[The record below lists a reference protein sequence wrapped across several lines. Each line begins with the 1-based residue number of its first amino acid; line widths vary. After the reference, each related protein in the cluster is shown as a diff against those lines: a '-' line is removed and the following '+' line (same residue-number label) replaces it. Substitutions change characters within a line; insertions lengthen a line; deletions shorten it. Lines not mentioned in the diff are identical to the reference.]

1 MTSTIRRHLPL
12 SLCFLITL
20 LVALGAKPATAQAQ
34 TVGTV
39 DRITVH
45 GASLAGNL
53 IGDSPDRHVTV
64 YLPPSYSSQPSRRY
78 PVVYMLHG
86 FTDSDAKWFGGP
98 GGWMNLKAVADE
110 SMTNGASKEMILVVP
125 NANNAFHGS
134 FYSSSVTIGDWED
147 YIAHDLVSY
156 IDQHYRTIAR
166 PESRGLA
173 GHSMGGYGTIRLGLK
188 RSDVFSSIYALSPCC
203 LTPMDSMATDRMK
216 ASASKIHS
224 LSDVAKADFYTL
236 LVFSIAA
243 AWSPNPKNP
252 PFYLDLPFG
261 ESSPAQ
267 SVLQKWIANAPM
279 VLLDQSIP
287 DLKRLHAIAFD
298 AGARDE
304 FKAIPASL
312 VVLDRELNTYNIA
325 HTYETYDGTHTS
337 GIPQRIGTKVLPF
350 FSKNLS
356 FQESVASGKP

>member
-1 MTSTIRRHLPL
+1 MGRIL
-12 SLCFLITL
+12 
-20 LVALGAKPATAQAQ
+20 AQAAP
-34 TVGTV
+34 TGSIES
-39 DRITVH
+39 ITVH
-45 GASLAGNL
+45 GASLEANL

-64 YLPPSYSSQPSRRY
+64 YLPPSYRTQLNRRY

-86 FTDSDAKWFGGP
+86 FTDSDAKWFGGH

-110 SMTNGASKEMILVVP
+110 SMSSGASKEMILVVP

-134 FYSSSVTIGDWED
+134 FYSSSVTIGDWENFV
-147 YIAHDLVSY
+147 AQDLVNY
-156 IDQHYRTIAR
+156 IDQHYRTIAK

-173 GHSMGGYGTIRLGLK
+173 GHSMGGYGTMRIGLAH
-188 RSDVFSSIYALSPCC
+188 SDVFSSIYALSPCC
-203 LTPMDSMATDRMK
+203 LEPMTGILGDQLK
-216 ASASKIHS
+216 ASTEKIRTFH
-224 LSDVAKADFYTL
+224 DVDKADFYTL

-261 ESSPAQ
+261 ESAPTAN
-267 SVLQKWIANAPM
+267 VLEKWIANAPM
-279 VLLDQSIP
+279 ILIDQSIP

-298 AGARDE
+298 AGVNDE

-312 VVLDRELNTYNIA
+312 VVLDRELNTYGIA
-325 HTYETYDGTHTS
+325 HTYETYNGTHTN
-337 GIPQRIGTKVLPF
+337 GIAHRIGTKVLPF

-356 FQESVASGKP
+356 FEESVASSKP

>member
-1 MTSTIRRHLPL
+1 LTLTIRR
-12 SLCFLITL
+12 SFILCLGFI
-20 LVALGAKPATAQAQ
+20 VALSTHLAAAQAAS
-34 TVGTV
+34 GTI
-39 DRITVH
+39 DSITVH
-45 GASLAGNL
+45 GSSLVGNL

-64 YLPPSYSSQPSRRY
+64 YLPPSYQSQPNRRY

-110 SMTNGASKEMILVVP
+110 SMSSVTSKEMILVVP

-134 FYSSSVTIGDWED
+134 FYSSSVTIGDWETF
-147 YIAHDLVSY
+147 IARDLVSY

-173 GHSMGGYGTIRLGLK
+173 GHSMGGYGTLRIGLE

-203 LTPMDSMATDRMK
+203 LEPMTGMANDRLK
-216 ASASKIHS
+216 AAAEKIRT
-224 LSDVAKADFYTL
+224 LNDVDKADFFTL
-236 LVFSIAA
+236 LVFSVAA
-243 AWSPNPKNP
+243 AWSPDPKNP
-252 PFYLDLPFG
+252 PFYLDLPLDDSATSRIIL
-261 ESSPAQ
+261 E
-267 SVLQKWIANAPM
+267 KWIANAPM
-279 VLLDQSIP
+279 VRIDQSIP

-298 AGARDE
+298 AGTNDE

-312 VVLDRELNTYNIA
+312 VTLDRELNTFGIA
-325 HTYETYDGTHTS
+325 HTYETYNGTHTS
-337 GIPQRIGTKVLPF
+337 GIAQRIGTKVLPF

-356 FQESVASGKP
+356 FEESVASSKPSSKP